1 MVPLAGW
8 RGVFYLSGDGVGWS
22 GSYLSG
28 KGTWGWG
35 DGGSYLSGEG
45 GWGGGEVGV
54 VTSGGAG
61 EQGVS
66 YLSGEGEE
74 MVVEVGIGHDVD
86 DVVVL
91 VDVFVQLDDDLLTAE

>member
-1 MVPLAGW
+1 M
-8 RGVFYLSGDGVGWS
+8 
-22 GSYLSG
+22 
-28 KGTWGWG
+28 
-35 DGGSYLSGEG
+35 
-45 GWGGGEVGV
+45 GV

-74 MVVEVGIGHDVD
+74 MVVEVGVGHDVD